1 MLEFSQE
8 IKEIPNMA
16 TTKKTTKVDAPID
29 QHETFVSLQKT
40 FAEGET
46 GVQEK
51 LKVLY
56 ELQAADNAIEKLVQ
70 LRGELPGEVA
80 ELEDALAALNAKR
93 DRVQELVAGY
103 NQTIESAKQQIVEL
117 DAEITRYQS
126 QLENISNSRE
136 YDSINKELENLG
148 LLRQIAEKNI
158 GESRWS
164 IENKK
169 EDIEAIEA
177 KIAVCK
183 EDLAAKQVELEGI
196 VESTSKEEAVLQ
208 AKRDECASKIDARTM
223 SAYERIRS
231 SVHNH
236 LAVVSVFNGDS
247 CGGCFNTITPQRLV
261 DIASGRK
268 LIICEHCGRIIV
280 NPDI

>member
-1 MLEFSQE
+1 
-8 IKEIPNMA
+8 MA
-16 TTKKTTKVDAPID
+16 TTKKTTKVEVPVD
-29 QHETFVSLQKT
+29 QHETFVSLQKN

-46 GVQEK
+46 GVQDK

-56 ELQAADNAIEKLVQ
+56 ELQAADNAIEELVQ

-80 ELEDALAALNAKR
+80 QLDANLASLVAKR
-93 DRVQELVAGY
+93 ERVEELIAGY

-117 DAEITRYQS
+117 DADIEKYQK

-148 LLRQIAEKNI
+148 LLRQIALKNI
-158 GESRWS
+158 NESQYS

-169 EDIEAIEA
+169 SDIEAIQQKIDVCKADLEA
-177 KIAVCK
+177 KN
-183 EDLAAKQVELEGI
+183 LELDSI

-208 AKRDECASKIDARTM
+208 AKRDECAAKIDARTM
-223 SAYERIRS
+223 SAYERIRKS
-231 SVHNH
+231 THNH

-247 CGGCFNTITPQRLV
+247 CGGCFSAITPQRLV
-261 DIASGRK
+261 DIASGKK

-280 NPDI
+280 NPQAE